1 MWNLAGLGAQ
11 VKTLL
16 DRLTSTRAGYLDRLD
31 ATVSSRASASD
42 WPASLASQID
52 TNLDAPISAISPV
65 KSVQRGTFTMG
76 SGTGS
81 RTQNISTIASSK
93 ALVFHTVKS
102 SSGGINSMS
111 LMVRLYSTNI
121 TFQRD
126 NSNYSVDVAWQV
138 IEFN

>member
-1 MWNLAGLGAQ
+1 MWNVAGLGAQ
-11 VKTLL
+11 VKALL

-65 KSVQRGTFTMG
+65 KSVQRGTFSMG

-81 RTQNISTIASSK
+81 HTQNISTIASSK
-93 ALVFHTVKS
+93 AFVLHTVKS
-102 SSGGINSMS
+102 SNAGITSMS
-111 LMVRLYSTNI
+111 LMVRLYSTYI
-121 TFQRD
+121 TFQRG
-126 NSNYSVDVAWQV
+126 NPNYSVDVAWEV